1 MSDIVLANAHV
12 VTADAVFH
20 GGISVVGGKIQE
32 IWEGDKIP
40 AGSQDLGK
48 DFLLP
53 GCIEIHT
60 DNVEKHM
67 VPRPGVL
74 WPSPLAAILAHDA
87 QMTAAGVTTVYDAI
101 AVGEYL
107 DRNYRRALLK
117 TVMDAVAKAK
127 QEGLFRADHYVH
139 LRCEIADDI
148 APELFKPYANDPV
161 VRLISLMDHTPGQ
174 RQWRDLKSFKVY
186 KNENMPDKE
195 FEEYVSSRIASASKN
210 VNANRRKILDLW
222 QGRGPVASH
231 DDTTPDHVLEAISD
245 NILISEF
252 PTTMEAAEAAK
263 KAGMRTVMGGP
274 NVARGG
280 SHSGNVSAID
290 LASAGLLDAL
300 SSDYAPISLIQAAF
314 KLDDIGV
321 MKLPQAVATV
331 SKNPAE
337 MLGHVDRGEIVVGKR
352 ADLVRVRKIDGSAI
366 VRGTWV
372 SGVQAA

>member
-1 MSDIVLANAHV
+1 
-12 VTADAVFH
+12 
-20 GGISVVGGKIQE
+20 
-32 IWEGDKIP
+32 
-40 AGSQDLGK
+40 
-48 DFLLP
+48 
-53 GCIEIHT
+53 
-60 DNVEKHM
+60 
-67 VPRPGVL
+67 
-74 WPSPLAAILAHDA
+74 
-87 QMTAAGVTTVYDAI
+87 
-101 AVGEYL
+101 
-107 DRNYRRALLK
+107 
-117 TVMDAVAKAK
+117 
-127 QEGLFRADHYVH
+127 
-139 LRCEIADDI
+139 
-148 APELFKPYANDPV
+148 
-161 VRLISLMDHTPGQ
+161 
-174 RQWRDLKSFKVY
+174 FKVY

-314 KLDDIGV
+314 KLDDLSV

>member
-1 MSDIVLANAHV
+1 MSDLVLANAHV
-12 VTADAVFH
+12 VTADSVFH

-117 TVMDAVAKAK
+117 TVMEAVAQAK
-127 QEGLFRADHYVH
+127 QEELFRADHYVH

-186 KNENMPDKE
+186 KNENMSDKE

-210 VNANRRKILDLW
+210 VNANRRQILDLW

-245 NILISEF
+245 NIRISEF

-263 KAGMRTVMGGP
+263 EAGMRTVMGGP

-300 SSDYAPISLIQAAF
+300 SSDYAPISL
-314 KLDDIGV
+314 
-321 MKLPQAVATV
+321 
-331 SKNPAE
+331 
-337 MLGHVDRGEIVVGKR
+337 
-352 ADLVRVRKIDGSAI
+352 
-366 VRGTWV
+366 
-372 SGVQAA
+372 SGCV